1 MLWRPTK
8 NKTRLYI
15 LDLDGT
21 LMPSAEVDDQCY
33 WQAVFECFGQHR
45 PLPDL
50 SGFRHV
56 TDSGILTQWC
66 VQVLGRKPT
75 TDETRQI
82 KQRFLQLLQDASEL
96 HPEHFYPLAGV
107 EDWLQAVED
116 DPYLFAAI
124 ATGGWNHTA
133 RLKLKLSGLDR
144 FALPLASSDD
154 AVARTE
160 IMQIAAGQVQQL
172 HELEAT
178 VICYVGDRIWDL
190 QASRELDWSFIG
202 IAGGLAA
209 ERLRNSG
216 AAYIHADFTRPETDK
231 TIGLA

>member
-1 MLWRPTK
+1 MLWQPI
-8 NKTRLYI
+8 NNNIRLYI

-21 LMPSAEVDDQCY
+21 LMPSAEVDNQCY
-33 WQAVFECFGQHR
+33 WQAVFECFGQQQ
-45 PLPDL
+45 PPPDIA
-50 SGFRHV
+50 GFRHV
-56 TDSGILTQWC
+56 TDSGILIEWC
-66 VQVLGRKPT
+66 ARVLQRDPT

-96 HPEHFYPLAGV
+96 QPEHFHPLAGV

-116 DPYLFAAI
+116 DPHLFAAI

-178 VICYVGDRIWDL
+178 VICYVGDGIWDL
-190 QASRELDWSFIG
+190 QASRDLDWIFIG

-216 AAYIHADFTRPETDK
+216 AAYIQADFTRPESK
-231 TIGLA
+231 NTIGLS